1 MESGLDCGYAPGERE
16 LELMKRS
23 PDFVRFALSLPMRRD
38 PGWGDSH
45 LLPEDAA
52 KIGYLYLRGGQSL
65 IVWPDLDTVVV
76 ILAGGN
82 PGRIAGAVRQA
93 IQSDRPLAPNPE
105 ACRRMLARAARAA
118 QEPQPE
124 PASEVPALAAGI
136 SGVVYDFPVNAS
148 RLDALSLEF
157 RAPGEARVL
166 VKYQGEDLTFP
177 VGLDGRY
184 RRGPYGPFHL
194 LAGAMGKWTSPN
206 EFLLDLNFIA
216 NINHYTLRLR
226 FEGDH
231 LEMTANEASGLIRD
245 GRITGT
251 RRPAQPADR

>member
-1 MESGLDCGYAPGERE
+1 
-16 LELMKRS
+16 
-23 PDFVRFALSLPMRRD
+23 
-38 PGWGDSH
+38 
-45 LLPEDAA
+45 
-52 KIGYLYLRGGQSL
+52 
-65 IVWPDLDTVVV
+65 
-76 ILAGGN
+76 
-82 PGRIAGAVRQA
+82 
-93 IQSDRPLAPNPE
+93 
-105 ACRRMLARAARAA
+105 MLARAAQAA
-118 QEPQPE
+118 LEPQPE
-124 PASEVPALAAGI
+124 PAPEMPALAAGI

-148 RLDALSLEF
+148 RLGALSLEF
-157 RAPGEARVL
+157 RPSGETRVM